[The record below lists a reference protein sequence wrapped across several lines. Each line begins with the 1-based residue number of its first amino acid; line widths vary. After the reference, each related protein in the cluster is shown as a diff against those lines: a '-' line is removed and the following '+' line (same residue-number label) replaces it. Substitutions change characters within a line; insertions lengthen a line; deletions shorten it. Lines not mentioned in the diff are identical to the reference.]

1 MAEASTRELVDTC
14 VHCGFCLPAC
24 PTYSLWGDES
34 DSPRGRIHLMSL
46 LDSGELEWGPSAA
59 RHFDRC
65 LGCMACVP
73 ACPSGVRYDLLIER
87 TRAERRVKSPRGA
100 WGSVLDA
107 AIFAVVPRPRLLR
120 AISWP
125 LAVGIRPFALAPR
138 VRPADLRARPERT
151 TPAIGERRM
160 TAALLE
166 GCVQRALFGRVNRA
180 AARALAAD
188 GCEVVVPPGQG
199 CCGALALHAGREDE
213 ARRRATA
220 TVAAFAGHGRVV
232 VTAAGCGSAMKGYGD
247 LLGTDAARRFAA
259 SVRDVTEVLAE
270 LGPAVARAPIQP
282 TRVVYQDACHLNHA
296 QGVAAQP
303 RAILSSIPGVEL
315 VEIEDAGMCCGSAGI
330 YNLVQPRA
338 ARELGERKARA
349 ILAAEPD
356 IVATANPGCAV
367 QLQAALRRLGRRDVR
382 IAHPAEL
389 VAEAVSATRSATR
402 ARVT

>member
-87 TRAERRVKSPRGA
+87 TRAERRSKAPRGA
-100 WGSVLDA
+100 WGRVLDA
-107 AIFAVVPRPRLLR
+107 AIFATIPRPRLLR
-120 AISWP
+120 LMSWP
-125 LAVGIRPFALAPR
+125 LALGVRPFALAPR

-151 TPAIGERRM
+151 TPAAGERRM

-199 CCGALALHAGREDE
+199 CCGALALHAGRDGE
-213 ARRRATA
+213 ARRLATA
-220 TVAAFAGHGRVV
+220 TVAAFAGHDRIV

-247 LLGTDAARRFAA
+247 LLGTDEARRFSA
-259 SVRDVTEVLAE
+259 SVRDVTEVLAD
-270 LGPAVARAPIQP
+270 LGSVAARSPVEP

-296 QGVAAQP
+296 QGVADQP
-303 RAILSSIPGVEL
+303 RAVLRAIPGVEL

-356 IVATANPGCAV
+356 VIATANPGCAV
-367 QLQAALRRLGRRDVR
+367 QLEAALRQLGRGDLR
-382 IAHPAEL
+382 IAHPVEL
-389 VAEAVSATRSATR
+389 VAEAVSATRHVTPARAT
-402 ARVT
+402 

>member
-1 MAEASTRELVDTC
+1 
-14 VHCGFCLPAC
+14 
-24 PTYSLWGDES
+24 
-34 DSPRGRIHLMSL
+34 MSL
-46 LDSGELEWGPSAA
+46 LDSGDLEWGPSAA
-59 RHFDRC
+59 LHFDRC

-87 TRAERRVKSPRGA
+87 TRAERRVRAPRGA
-100 WGSVLDA
+100 WGRVLDA

-120 AISWP
+120 TIAWP
-125 LAVGIRPFALAPR
+125 LALGIRPFALAPR

-151 TPAIGERRM
+151 TPAVGERRM
-160 TAALLE
+160 AAALLE

-199 CCGALALHAGREDE
+199 CCGALALHAGREGE
-213 ARRRATA
+213 ARRQAAA
-220 TVAAFAGHGRVV
+220 TVAAFAGHDRVV

-247 LLGTDAARRFAA
+247 LLGTDDARRFAA

-270 LGPAVARAPIQP
+270 LGPAAARGPIQP
-282 TRVVYQDACHLNHA
+282 ARVVYQDACHLNHA

-303 RAILSSIPGVEL
+303 RAILSAIPGVEL

-338 ARELGERKARA
+338 ARELGDRKARA
-349 ILAAEPD
+349 ILAAAPD

-367 QLQAALRRLGRRDVR
+367 QLQAALRRLGRGDLR

-389 VAEAVSATRSATR
+389 IAESVSATPAPAT
-402 ARVT
+402 